1 MSGDVRDWITIVLV
15 LVAAVMCLA
24 AGVGLLRMPDV
35 LSRLHAATKP
45 QILGLIVM
53 MVDISLNTPAV
64 VTITLAIAIVFFQ
77 GITAPISAH
86 MVGRS
91 GYRAGSVHRESLIR
105 DDLATR
111 IEQAERSQETET

>member
-1 MSGDVRDWITIVLV
+1 MTGDVRDWITIVLV
-15 LVAAVMCLA
+15 LIAAVMCLA

-53 MVDISLNTPAV
+53 MADIALNTPAV
-64 VTITLAIAIVFFQ
+64 VTITLAIAIIFFQ

-86 MVGRS
+86 MVGRA
-91 GYRAGSVHRESLIR
+91 GYRAGSVHTESLIR

-111 IEQAERSQETET
+111 IEQAERSQETEE